1 LDKRRAF
8 LHISDD
14 DCQRVRTLAPIFSLF
29 EEEFVER
36 FYAHL
41 QSHRETAAF
50 LTDPA
55 LVERLKQTQRDYF
68 RSLLE
73 AKLTPAYVDERRR
86 IGMAHAGVGLEPQWF
101 LGAFN
106 QYVQLCF
113 RYFATRSSDHEQY
126 VESTLSLLKF
136 ILLDIGLALDAYF
149 TQITGQLRTALELL
163 AQSNASLKEYA
174 QLVSHDLKTPI
185 ATVAGLCEEFLDEFG
200 GQVSI
205 EARSLI
211 EAAQARSMKMSRLID
226 ELFAISE
233 AAAQPSQR
241 SRVSTRVVLDEV
253 LDRLRPEVGT
263 KAIEI
268 RIAEQLPDVY
278 AHAGRLRE
286 VFYNLLSNA
295 VKYMD
300 KEPGVIRITADRCGD
315 EQVFCVADNGPGI
328 PESDRVKI
336 FAPFRRLPHHRQR
349 PGSGL
354 GLYFV
359 KTIVEEQGGR
369 VWLESTVGVGTS
381 FFVAIPA
388 AKA

>member
-1 LDKRRAF
+1 MFR
-8 LHISDD
+8 
-14 DCQRVRTLAPIFSLF
+14 LF

-41 QSHRETAAF
+41 QNHHETAAF
-50 LTDPA
+50 LTDPN
-55 LVERLKQTQRDYF
+55 LVARLKQTQREYF
-68 RSLLE
+68 RSLLD
-73 AKLTPAYVDERRR
+73 AKLTPAYVEERRR
-86 IGMAHAGVGLEPQWF
+86 IGMAHAAVGLEPQWF

-113 RYFATRSSDHEQY
+113 RYFATRPSDLDKY
-126 VESTLSLLKF
+126 VDTTLSLLKF

-149 TQITGQLRTALELL
+149 TQITGQLKTALELV
-163 AQSNASLKEYA
+163 AQSNAALKEYA

-200 GQVSI
+200 SQVSSD
-205 EARSLI
+205 ARALI

-253 LDRLRPEVGT
+253 LERLRPEIGT
-263 KAIEI
+263 KAIEV
-268 RIAEQLPDVY
+268 RVSDQLPDVF

-295 VKYMD
+295 VKYTD
-300 KEPGVIRITADRCGD
+300 KEPGIIRITAERSGD

-328 PESDRVKI
+328 PDSDRAKI

-369 VWLESTVGVGTS
+369 VWIESQVGVGSS
-381 FFVAIPA
+381 FYVAMPA
-388 AKA
+388 VKP